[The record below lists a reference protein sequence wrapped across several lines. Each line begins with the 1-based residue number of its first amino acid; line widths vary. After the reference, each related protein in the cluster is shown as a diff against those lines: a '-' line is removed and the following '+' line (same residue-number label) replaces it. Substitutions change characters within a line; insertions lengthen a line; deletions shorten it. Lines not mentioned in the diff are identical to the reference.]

1 MGSHLQIILLLTV
14 LLAREALSCFCD
26 HYPWTSWSSCSQT
39 CAHGIQSRSRTMSY
53 DDYYSKNNCGESCT
67 THETRS
73 CNEQACPINCKLGD
87 YGPWS
92 VCDPCLKKQFR
103 IRALERPSQFGG
115 ESCTESLVE
124 SRTCVPS
131 KRCKIEQ
138 LDCKKKFKCATNRC
152 IPLNLRCNGDND
164 CGDNSDERGC
174 RKKVQRIYENI
185 PGVQLMGNGFN
196 ILSGE
201 SRGEVLDNT
210 FFGGKMDIISGNGT
224 AQNRKLYRLPANI
237 DTFRFNL
244 AYERNDTVSA
254 TLHKSLIPFSRENQ
268 RHGASSGR
276 GYSSSGIFLLWHT
289 GTSSRSWSS
298 SSFREAVSATKQKN
312 SNFIR
317 INKVISVSDF
327 TMKKNN
333 LWLSDVFLKALNN
346 LPLEYNYPLY
356 SRIFDDFGTHY
367 ITEGSMGG
375 SYDLLFQYSAEDLQS
390 SGLTDEQAVYC
401 IVTEIRRQ
409 KFFFFFETEVKH
421 SCTTNRMTERYSG
434 SFLQSSEKSI
444 SFVKGGRAEFAAKLA
459 WQKQGAS
466 PDEKVFTEW
475 VASTVD
481 NPDVVEYKLAP
492 ILDIITG
499 IPCAVTKRRNLL
511 RAFATYM
518 EKFDPCICAV
528 CPNNGRAFLSGT
540 ECLCIC
546 QPGTYGDNCEKRAP
560 DYTSVV
566 VDGAWGCWK
575 AWSSCDGAFTRRRTR
590 ECNNPYPRNGGKPCE
605 GEATQEEDC
614 NISLFEDTGALCINE
629 GDKKETDR
637 VQPEHDTGCPKPDLL
652 GIAFLTNEKNWYDVA
667 EQIEIACVSGY
678 ELSGYPFLRCLPDG
692 TWKQEDV
699 ECVKTTCPRPKASED
714 ITIYHYKTDYKVG
727 ESIHVSC
734 PRDFVVVGSARYTCG
749 RDLEWNPPILRQL
762 TCGKETQKVIQGNCK
777 PGQKQMG
784 SDCICMSP
792 ETDCGHFTEDLCIL
806 DAVTQNPVT
815 ISRCKFLAENCLGHK
830 KLQFL
835 DNGPCKRD
843 QLDWYRTRVSLAVSS
858 TKKEPCGYDFCYD
871 WEQCSGSECFCLLPP
886 QCPPNSEVQYC
897 AKVGSAGKQRTIS
910 LCSLGAI
917 KCASIKVEV
926 LYDGACSTTN

>member
-575 AWSSCDGAFTRRRTR
+575 AWSSCDGALTRRRTR

-614 NISLFEDTGALCINE
+614 NISLFEDTGALCINDGE
-629 GDKKETDR
+629 DKKEVDLE
-637 VQPEHDTGCPKPDLL
+637 QPEHDSGCSSPELPENTY
-652 GIAFLTNEKNWYDVA
+652 IINEKKWYSVA
-667 EQIEIACVSGY
+667 EEVELQCVSGY
-678 ELSGYPFLRCLPDG
+678 ELSGYQFLRCLPDG
-692 TWKQEDV
+692 TWRQEDV
-699 ECVKTTCPRPKASED
+699 ECVRITCSRPETSENVN
-714 ITIYHYKTDYKVG
+714 IIYYKKEYKVG
-727 ESIHVSC
+727 ESIEIIC
-734 PRDFVVVGSARYTCG
+734 PSGFISSGQRKYTCESS
-749 RDLEWNPPILRQL
+749 LEWNPPVVGQL
-762 TCGKETQKVIQGNCK
+762 SCIEDPHKAIQGNCNQ
-777 PGQKQMG
+777 GQKKTG
-784 SDCICMSP
+784 SECECMSP
-792 ETDCGHFTEDLCIL
+792 GTDCGHSPEDHCIF
-806 DAVTQNPVT
+806 DTVAKEAVSM
-815 ISRCKFLAENCLGHK
+815 SRCKFLAENCLSTGRMH
-830 KLQFL
+830 FL
-835 DNGPCKRD
+835 EKGPCHNNK
-843 QLDWYRTRVSLAVSS
+843 LDWYRTRVSLALNS
-858 TKKEPCGYDFCYD
+858 TKKEPCGDDICYD
-871 WEQCSGSECFCLLPP
+871 WEECSGFECLCILPR
-886 QCPPNSEVQYC
+886 QCPADSPQMFC
-897 AKVGSAGKQRTIS
+897 AKFGRSKSQRSIS
-910 LCSLGAI
+910 LCALAAI
-917 KCASIKVEV
+917 KCTDIKVEV
-926 LYDGACSTTN
+926 LHSGECDS